1 MASRKFHI
9 EYLLNNN
16 IVRQRI
22 RRWADQNR
30 NLFPEYNFTNISS
43 DFPTTHFIANRL
55 ENQFNFQRIEDENEV
70 VLRGLHFLTQKN

>member
-1 MASRKFHI
+1 MANRKFYI
-9 EYLLNNN
+9 EYPLNHN

-22 RRWADQNR
+22 RRWADLNR

-70 VLRGLHFLTQKN
+70 VLRRLHILGQ